1 MTTGEG
7 TPRRTPD
14 ARGRDRRAGAVDRD
28 ERVYE
33 RRRRAQRRQRQQLDR
48 ASFDPAPPGD
58 DDWTVAD
65 EKTDGIHRVP
75 APQTVGETLR
85 QLVERRGWN
94 AALLSSS
101 VWTHWAAIVGDD
113 LAQRCEPARLHRG
126 VLTIRAYD
134 QPWAVQLRYL
144 QTVLR
149 QRCDEVVGLQAVRR
163 IDIVIGPPQGSADG
177 ALPDRRSDAGD
188 T

>member
-1 MTTGEG
+1 MNPGDWLD
-7 TPRRTPD
+7 RRDPA

-33 RRRRAQRRQRQQLDR
+33 RRRRAQRGRRQRLDR
-48 ASFDPAPPGD
+48 AAFDPSPPGD

-65 EKTDGIHRVP
+65 EDTDGIHRVP

-94 AALLSSS
+94 TALLSSS
-101 VWTHWAAIVGDD
+101 VWTHWSSIVGDD
-113 LAQRCEPARLHRG
+113 LASRCEPARLHRG
-126 VLTIRAYD
+126 VLTIRAHD

-144 QTVLR
+144 QTVIR
-149 QRCDEVVGLQAVRR
+149 TRCDEVVGQGAVRR
-163 IDIVIGPPQGSADG
+163 IDIVIGPPRG
-177 ALPDRRSDAGD
+177 DAPGD
-188 T
+188 ASELGGP